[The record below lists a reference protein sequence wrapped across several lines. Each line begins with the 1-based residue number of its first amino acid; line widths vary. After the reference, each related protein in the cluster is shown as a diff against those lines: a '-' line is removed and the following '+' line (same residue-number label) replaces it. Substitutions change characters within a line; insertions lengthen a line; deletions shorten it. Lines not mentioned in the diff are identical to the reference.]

1 MRSVD
6 RICENFSSGSLSDTI
21 NNIIKNQKTGMGFG
35 YLPLHLYDYLL
46 FSLLRRGAASKL
58 YNEVHN
64 SQN

>member
-1 MRSVD
+1 
-6 RICENFSSGSLSDTI
+6 CF
-21 NNIIKNQKTGMGFG
+21 
-35 YLPLHLYDYLL
+35 

>member
-1 MRSVD
+1 
-6 RICENFSSGSLSDTI
+6 F
-21 NNIIKNQKTGMGFG
+21 
-35 YLPLHLYDYLL
+35 